1 MNNSFSVKV
10 ERFLQRISKQ
20 EKKNQTMEIFLLSVV
35 FTFSPAIKQII
46 QFLCGFSIF
55 MLFANRNECS
65 WSMGDML
72 WQAIASLNIQLR

>member
-46 QFLCGFSIF
+46 QFLCGFVF
-55 MLFANRNECS
+55 LCFLQTAMNVHGAWETCC
-65 WSMGDML
+65 GK
-72 WQAIASLNIQLR
+72 QLLH